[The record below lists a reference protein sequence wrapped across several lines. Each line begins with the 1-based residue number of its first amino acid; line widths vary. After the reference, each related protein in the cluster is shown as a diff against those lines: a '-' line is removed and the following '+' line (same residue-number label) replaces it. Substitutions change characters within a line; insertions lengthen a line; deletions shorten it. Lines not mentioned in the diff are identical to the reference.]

1 VSSYEQPFTGLDI
14 PYYRVEFASNE
25 DVTKRTLASM
35 VQSFKIQSINDVPKF
50 EIQQFSHSGAVLRSP
65 IKLNKKSTIFSTQA
79 VREPNFEWQ
88 WYTDEI

>member
-35 VQSFKIQSINDVPKF
+35 VQSFKIQSTIGLVPTY
-50 EIQQFSHSGAVLRSP
+50 EIQQFSH
-65 IKLNKKSTIFSTQA
+65 K
-79 VREPNFEWQ
+79 
-88 WYTDEI
+88 